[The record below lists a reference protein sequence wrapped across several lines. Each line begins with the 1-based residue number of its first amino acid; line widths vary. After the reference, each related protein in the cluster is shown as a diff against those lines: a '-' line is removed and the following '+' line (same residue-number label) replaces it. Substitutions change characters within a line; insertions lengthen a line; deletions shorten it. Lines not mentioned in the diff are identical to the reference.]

1 MRLTYHPHFMCSSFP
16 QSFFNAT
23 LTFFRLVIHFS
34 PFYFFSTSFLLLY
47 NNILLKAA
55 LAWRTYFHPPEFLVA
70 GPIPFFCRPPLQL
83 LSPSYLI
90 FTSNFVF
97 YSFISLIIINIATTT
112 TFYSSVYSSLNLSLH
127 PMFSRLWQGRIQRWR
142 CWAAHPLP
150 PIHIYFPPH

>member
-1 MRLTYHPHFMCSSFP
+1 MCAKRPLEVNLSTRPSIYMSDTYDTHMFYFDSYFFFLRLLNYFSAQMRLTYHPHFMCSSFP

-70 GPIPFFCRPPLQL
+70 GPIPFFAVLHC
-83 LSPSYLI
+83 SYYLHHI
-90 FTSNFVF
+90 SSSLRIL
-97 YSFISLIIINIATTT
+97 SFIHL
-112 TFYSSVYSSLNLSLH
+112 F
-127 PMFSRLWQGRIQRWR
+127 R
-142 CWAAHPLP
+142 
-150 PIHIYFPPH
+150 